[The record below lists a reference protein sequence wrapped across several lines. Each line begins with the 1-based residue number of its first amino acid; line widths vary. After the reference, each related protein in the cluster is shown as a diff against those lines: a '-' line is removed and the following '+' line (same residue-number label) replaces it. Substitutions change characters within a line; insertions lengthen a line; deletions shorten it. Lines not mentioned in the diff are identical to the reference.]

1 MKQYLTP
8 MLILLAAIVLVAVV
22 QWGTPTPTDWTE
34 NYYSQ
39 DPRPYGAKLLV
50 ARLPDIF
57 PNQQIN
63 TPKVSLYKRKDQV
76 RPGNYLFV
84 NNDFFLGDLDLNVLL
99 ALVSEGSNAFIAAAQ
114 LTRTLRDTLQIKSE
128 SVFNAVPSV
137 NINFLP
143 QTRQKA
149 KNYEY
154 KHIDYLYGLLPD
166 SATTLRPVRLGTI
179 VMKNLKG
186 KADSATNFVAI
197 RWGKGR
203 FFIHTMPQVFSNYNM
218 VDPENARYIAKALSY
233 MPVGELFWEEY
244 YTDATYAS
252 TRANDY
258 SDDLPETDSLQT
270 SEKPTGENWDES
282 RAYPMRKNDRA
293 RENDSIFRFLLS
305 EAALRWA
312 LYLTLGGLVLFVFFE
327 AKRRQRIVPII
338 PPLANASLE
347 FTETVGRLYYQ
358 HRDNK
363 NIAEKKITYFLEL
376 IRNRFYLN
384 TNKMDHDFYTAL
396 ARKSGFERAEIEST
410 FRFIAYIQKQG
421 VITEEQLLD
430 LNRRIGQ
437 FERKTA

>member
-8 MLILLAAIVLVAVV
+8 VLILLAAIVLVVLV
-22 QWGTPTPTDWTE
+22 QWGAPKQTDWTE
-34 NYYSQ
+34 NYYSR
-39 DPRPYGAKLLV
+39 DARPYGCKLLV
-50 ARLPDIF
+50 DRLPDIF

-63 TPKVSLYKRKDQV
+63 TPKISLYKRKDQV

-84 NNDFFLGDLDLNVLL
+84 NNDFFLDNLDLDVLL
-99 ALVSEGSNAFIAAAQ
+99 KLVSEGSNAFIATAQ
-114 LTRTLRDTLQIKSE
+114 LSSALRDTLQIESE
-128 SVFNAVPSV
+128 SVFNASPSV
-137 NINFLP
+137 KIGFAPPMPRKTKLY
-143 QTRQKA
+143 A
-149 KNYEY
+149 Y
-154 KHIDYLYGLLPD
+154 KHIDYLHGLLPD
-166 SATTLRPVRLGTI
+166 SATTLRPVRLGI
-179 VMKNLKG
+179 VVTGNLKG

-233 MPVGELFWEEY
+233 MPVREIFWEEY
-244 YTDATYAS
+244 YTDATYAGS
-252 TRANDY
+252 RANDY
-258 SDDLPETDSLQT
+258 SDDLSETDSLQLA
-270 SEKPTGENWDES
+270 ENRTGENWDES
-282 RAYPMRKNDRA
+282 RAYPMRKNDQA

-312 LYLTLGGLVLFVFFE
+312 LYLTLAGLVLFVFFE
-327 AKRRQRIVPII
+327 AKRRQRIVPVI

-358 HRDNK
+358 HRDHK
-363 NIAEKKITYFLEL
+363 NIAEKKITYFLEI

-384 TNKMDHDFYTAL
+384 TNKMDNDFYAAL
-396 ARKSGFERAEIEST
+396 SRKSGFERAEVEST

-437 FERKTA
+437 FERKTV